1 MLKISLQMQYNINT
15 CELSQIN
22 CVKTDMLF
30 CFGFFFWSTI
40 SPNCAQVKCLHT
52 KQLMLQC
59 TCDDILS
66 MFRAE
71 KQTLVFSL
79 QGSLLPS
86 WHPSSTTLLRQ
97 LKVELVTRPE
107 EELKFRV
114 WRWSHTDGLSDGEAN
129 SQLDTT
135 SRHIHM

>member
-59 TCDDILS
+59 TCDDTLS

-71 KQTLVFSL
+71 KQTLVFHCRALCSL
-79 QGSLLPS
+79 
-86 WHPSSTTLLRQ
+86 HD
-97 LKVELVTRPE
+97 TRP
-107 EELKFRV
+107 LLH
-114 WRWSHTDGLSDGEAN
+114 SYGS
-129 SQLDTT
+129 
-135 SRHIHM
+135 SR